1 MTGSQ
6 EYSYSNRHLNGN
18 GNVSYTGRFG
28 GVRRSRTKL
37 KFRPNV
43 TPFRELSDCKNF
55 ILERSQSALDGGYD
69 DKRSFLN
76 QLDCLIRETLPD
88 SLNDPSFFEEL
99 CLLLLEMLR
108 DDRQAV
114 RAMCFHLLRL
124 SLFTERNLVF
134 LLTNHVDIYAVR
146 ALDLRVE
153 NGMERAEA
161 LQLIYHIMTVYQNS
175 HLKRLI
181 QFSAAQQDG
190 KKYAFPKSIM
200 QPIIAVALSTICS
213 AKIRDPSGPQERVAV
228 DLTKDSLDLG
238 CLEVFLEFCVLE
250 PELILDMAGTDWIV
264 RILTGS
270 NSISPRVATVVS
282 RILVAWLD
290 QPKLRLKG
298 QLHLVLEQIFA
309 PLIEFGFFQKNL
321 SATEHGERIVECAM
335 ISFGHSFLCILR
347 SWSGL
352 LSCAAIGPTSS
363 AIASAPLRLLEYLG
377 LGTVDDSNLLRI
389 RNMVVDICCEF
400 LDLPYASKNFEN
412 WDSALEYYSSLV
424 VPDEFSDSLKD
435 DFVLAQSDMCI
446 ANNEE
451 CSQHVD
457 LLASF
462 RSLAALILINA
473 GLLQSLARLI
483 TSQPDSPSGIKATLF
498 VADMIRMTP
507 TVMPSSWRTTILSMP
522 TLFQSACESIAQSKA
537 AAATH
542 GYYDSNQAD
551 RFTFLYS
558 GNAAMVLHRFD
569 MLYKAS
575 ISNAVAEPPIDS
587 NYSLFLCPPEP
598 LTSPFKSSLDTS
610 LPSILNEVSSG
621 DGSEINWGAAALL
634 FSRLPAEVKEIEK
647 PFCLDD
653 VLDLFEKILTV
664 MSPRSSAHTF
674 WNADKF
680 PLVVARIAITIG
692 LELGSTEDK
701 FLQALTRYA
710 TDVCDALNEISSGS
724 DVFSTRNLVDGGS
737 MYYFSLIGVMSSHA
751 NGVVPLEKSGILQQI
766 VLNFVIL
773 CGRSF

>member
-6 EYSYSNRHLNGN
+6 EYSYSNRHLN

-99 CLLLLEMLR
+99 CLL
-108 DDRQAV
+108 
-114 RAMCFHLLRL
+114 
-124 SLFTERNLVF
+124 
-134 LLTNHVDIYAVR
+134 

-153 NGMERAEA
+153 NDMERAEA

-213 AKIRDPSGPQERVAV
+213 AKIRDPSGPQERVAI

-321 SATEHGERIVECAM
+321 SATEHGERIVESAM

-400 LDLPYASKNFEN
+400 LDLPYASKNFED

-457 LLASF
+457 LLTSF

-473 GLLQSLARLI
+473 GLLQ
-483 TSQPDSPSGIKATLF
+483 
-498 VADMIRMTP
+498 TP

-598 LTSPFKSSLDTS
+598 LTSPFQSSLDTS

-634 FSRLPAEVKEIEK
+634 FSRLPAEVKETEK
-647 PFCLDD
+647 SFCLDD

-710 TDVCDALNEISSGS
+710 TDVCDALNEVSSGS

-751 NGVVPLEKSGILQQI
+751 NGVVPLEKSGILQ
-766 VLNFVIL
+766 L
-773 CGRSF
+773 